1 MSGVDLLDFHE
12 LPISTS
18 FGLVVSLPVYH
29 PAYMPN
35 FVRVLCHIL
44 KRCKKT
50 IMPGFSRLWDF
61 GLEVMLE
68 GLKKKLLRTT
78 NFTAALR

>member
-35 FVRVLCHIL
+35 FVRILSHIE

-50 IMPGFSRLWDF
+50 MIPGLSRLWGS
-61 GLEVMLE
+61 GLEVMFEDLE
-68 GLKKKLLRTT
+68 KAFK
-78 NFTAALR
+78 NN